1 MKKRYEKAQAFLED
15 LAEKSPDLPFE
26 SDLLPE
32 LFASTAEDSAK
43 SMEHIGKLIEH
54 SQGLAS
60 RILRL
65 ANSAY
70 YGMQMKVSSL
80 GNAVRLL
87 GLNEVRAIILQLGAV
102 SVVGKMPMPK
112 SFPHKELWEHQ
123 LFTANIARGVTKA
136 MPHAGKDF
144 SPDDLYAAGLLHDMG
159 KTMLAAYC
167 PEDWIAIS
175 DLAVCENIP
184 FHQAEE
190 NYWGLDHAVI
200 GARLLTFWG
209 IPAKLTELINWHH
222 VPFHAKPEYQAP
234 ARILAAANLLA
245 HNIDDNTATLTGF
258 DLSED
263 ITGTF
268 LKEANSYKLQEC
280 IADSCNVEK
289 VRSMAKTFMD
299 S

>member
-1 MKKRYEKAQAFLED
+1 MRERYEKAQAFLAN

-26 SDLLPE
+26 PGLLPE

-43 SMEHIGKLIEH
+43 SIEHIGKLIER

-70 YGMQMKVSSL
+70 YGMQTKVSSL
-80 GNAVRLL
+80 GHAVRLL
-87 GLNEVRAIILQLGAV
+87 GLNEVRNLIVQLGA
-102 SVVGKMPMPK
+102 SSAMGKLPLPK
-112 SFPHKELWEHQ
+112 TFPFEKLWEHQ
-123 LFTANIARGVTKA
+123 LFTACIARGTAKA
-136 MPHAGKDF
+136 MPLNGKEI

-167 PEDWIAIS
+167 PEDWVAIN
-175 DLAVCENIP
+175 DLATCEKIP

-190 NYWGLDHAVI
+190 NYWGLDHAIV

-209 IPAKLTELINWHH
+209 LPAKLTDVVSWHH
-222 VPFHAKPEYQAP
+222 MPHHAKPEYQAP

-245 HNIDDNTATLTGF
+245 HNIDDATAF
-258 DLSED
+258 KELSLPDKLVE
-263 ITGTF
+263 TF
-268 LKEANSYKLQEC
+268 LTDAEPEKLQES
-280 IADSCNVEK
+280 IADNCDI
-289 VRSMAKTFMD
+289 VRVRGMAKALMD
-299 S
+299 Q